1 MEHSSTV
8 SIFSTTGVSS
18 DKWIDLRM
26 ISTMRLFLAASALF
40 ITMVHPTEPNRGL
53 GPTYIALLLY
63 TVYSLVIYV
72 LSIRRSTLL
81 PQRILHWLDLLWY
94 IPLIALSGGTN
105 SIFFFFL
112 FFSVL
117 VASFGWGF
125 SEGIRMTLVT
135 ASLFTIVAVLSTMD
149 NFELDRLLIRPT
161 SLLALGYMIAHWG
174 GFEVKLKRRLGLLK
188 DISDLSDPRY
198 GLDQTVSRIMDRL
211 RDFYAADSCLVV
223 VQVPGGGFQLRKVSG
238 PTARDCVVKTIPDQ
252 IAAILL
258 APSPPAALIFH
269 KRESKRLVYD
279 IKTGLSSR
287 DVSST
292 FTTIANTLESRHFM
306 SLPVYYQGRP
316 VGRFYVIGS
325 TQSLDDSDIGF
336 VLQLIE
342 HVIPILDNIR
352 LVDRLAS
359 EAAEYERQR
368 IARDIHDGVIQPY
381 IGLQL
386 GLAAIRQ
393 KIERGDNDIAH
404 DVKELTAMTVTEIE
418 ELRHY
423 IRGLKASE
431 RYDTMLL
438 PAIRRFASKFS
449 AATGIAVEVKATK
462 EIGVKDRLA
471 AEIFQMVTEGFS
483 NIRRHTNSPRA
494 EAELDYSKGVFV
506 LNIKNSNDNGVGASF
521 HPHSL
526 AERANALGG
535 RLEVYTD
542 DKNQTVVSIHIP
554 L

>member
-1 MEHSSTV
+1 
-8 SIFSTTGVSS
+8 
-18 DKWIDLRM
+18 
-26 ISTMRLFLAASALF
+26 MRLVLASSALF
-40 ITMVHPTEPNRGL
+40 INMLHPGEASAIL
-53 GPTYIALLLY
+53 GANIALGLY
-63 TVYSLVIYV
+63 TVYGIVIYV

-94 IPLIALSGGTN
+94 VPLLALSSGTS

-112 FFSVL
+112 FFSIL

-125 SEGIRMTLVT
+125 MEGIRMTLVT
-135 ASLFTIVAVLSTMD
+135 ASLFTIVAVLAPTD
-149 NFELDRLLIRPT
+149 GEFELDRFLLRVVSLLI
-161 SLLALGYMIAHWG
+161 LGYLIAYWG

-188 DISDLSDPRY
+188 DISDFTDPRF

-211 RDFYAADSCLVV
+211 RHFYEADSCLVV
-223 VQVPGGGFQLRKVSG
+223 VQVPGGSFQLRKVSG
-238 PTARDCVVKTIPDQ
+238 AAAGDSIVKTIPDEM
-252 IAAILL
+252 ASLL
-258 APSPPAALIFH
+258 LSPSPPAALIFH
-269 KRESKRLVYD
+269 RRKSKRLVYD
-279 IKTGLSSR
+279 IRSGLSSR

-292 FTTIANTLESRHFM
+292 FATIANTLETKQFM
-306 SLPVYYQGRP
+306 SLPFYYQGRP
-316 VGRFYVIGS
+316 VGRFYVIGPS
-325 TQSLDDSDIGF
+325 QPLDDSDIAF

-342 HVIPILDNIR
+342 HVIPVLDNIR

-393 KIERGDNDIAH
+393 KIERGNDDIAH

-431 RYDTMLL
+431 RHDTMLV
-438 PAIRRFASKFS
+438 PAIRRFATKFS
-449 AATGIAVEVKATK
+449 AATGIAVEVKTTK

-483 NIRRHTNSPRA
+483 NIRRHTHSPRA
-494 EAELDYSKGVFV
+494 EAELDYRKGVFV
-506 LNIKNSNDNGVGASF
+506 LNIKNVNDNGTRANF
-521 HPHSL
+521 HPRSL
-526 AERANALGG
+526 AERAAALGG
-535 RLEVYTD
+535 KLKVYTD
-542 DKNQTVVSIHIP
+542 DKNHTVVSIQIP